1 MYAAIRRYQINPEY
15 SDEVV
20 RQIAEDFAPL
30 FKAVERLIEYYVLD
44 AGDGV
49 FVTITICE
57 DEAGVEEA
65 SRKATEWMKQYLATT
80 ILSQDDITDF
90 FVKVEENLQGILY
103 EGSSGSTHS
112 QELQGVRELL
122 HKEASHS
129 SDKPSPALLSLKEV
143 CEELGMSKS
152 WVYRRLRSGEIPSVK
167 LGHNYKI
174 RREDLRRYLEDHP
187 YRPPADEPRLTSER

>member
-15 SDEVV
+15 SGEVV

-30 FKAVERLIEYYVLD
+30 IKAVEGLIEYYVLD

-57 DEAGVEEA
+57 DEAGVEEV

-90 FVKVEENLQGILY
+90 FVKVEESLQGTLY
-103 EGSSGSTHS
+103 EGSSGSAHS
-112 QELQGVRELL
+112 QELQGVSELL
-122 HKEASHS
+122 REEASHS
-129 SDKPSPALLSLKEV
+129 SDKPRSALLSLKEV
-143 CEELGMSKS
+143 CDELGMSKS

-167 LGHNYKI
+167 LGHNIKVKK
-174 RREDLRRYLEDHP
+174 EDLQRYLEGHP
-187 YRPPADEPRLTSER
+187 YHSPADKPRPTNER